1 MTSKFTLALLAT
13 SIGLLLPLTALAD
26 TAPTAGTT
34 SAADSPS
41 TARKATLEIDPGTV
55 SFKPDSDNIVF
66 ASQNVQD
73 LTKPGKFDITATES
87 ANLILDNYLGS
98 GNGWKISAEMTPFTA
113 KNSKHVLTGDL
124 WITPRENGVSDEAQ
138 TSMTKETSFDLPF
151 TATGGQSAV
160 FYTAKPDSGM
170 GEVTFP
176 INYKLDLHQAKYA
189 GHYSATLTYTFA
201 ETADSAVGATP
212 TTAQ

>member
-1 MTSKFTLALLAT
+1 M
-13 SIGLLLPLTALAD
+13 
-26 TAPTAGTT
+26 
-34 SAADSPS
+34 
-41 TARKATLEIDPGTV
+41 
-55 SFKPDSDNIVF
+55 F

-73 LTKPGKFDITATES
+73 LTRSGKSDITATKS

-124 WITPRENGVSDEAQ
+124 WINPREKGVSDEAH
-138 TSMTKETSFDLPF
+138 TSMTPEGSFDLPF
-151 TATGGQSAV
+151 TATGGQSTV

-176 INYKLDLHQAKYA
+176 IDYKLDLHQAKYA